1 MCKHIGWLILAVF
14 LVAGGCDTNILG
26 HRVKDAPPVFKIIS
40 DSNLD
45 ARVDALDAR
54 VKTLEN
60 WAVKQGAKFK

>member
-26 HRVKDAPPVFKIIS
+26 RRVDNAPPVFKIIS
-40 DSNLD
+40 EPNLD